1 MAKYKKDLFEA
12 LNFET
17 APTYG
22 LVCPAEIIASE
33 GHWPDG
39 KPKPNQAKVT
49 LDELW
54 PGGEA
59 ARFYYFEEKFYHRFA
74 EKGITPGS
82 TFRMYRQGQG
92 KDSRYY
98 MQVLNQVAPQA
109 LTPPAAQT
117 AGAQVAPPQ
126 AQGFTP
132 PAPPVPPAPQGFT
145 PPSAAASP
153 YEVSALLGWCLSE
166 AIELWKNSGLDHNCD
181 NIQATASTLFIQTAK
196 MGLYSS
202 IAETP
207 VLTNATPQATP
218 NNAPPA
224 LPPQEEDL
232 PF

>member
-17 APTYG
+17 APTYR

-59 ARFYYFEEKFYHRFA
+59 ARFYYFDEKFYHRMG

-82 TFRMYRQGQG
+82 TFQMYRQGQG

-98 MQVLNQVAPQA
+98 MQVLEQATQAPP
-109 LTPPAAQT
+109 TP
-117 AGAQVAPPQ
+117 GSQVAPPPGP
-126 AQGFTP
+126 AQGLTITP
-132 PAPPVPPAPQGFT
+132 AAPTGFT

>member
-17 APTYG
+17 APTYR
-22 LVCPAEIIASE
+22 LVCPAEIIAGE

-82 TFRMYRQGQG
+82 TFQMYRQGQG

-98 MQVLNQVAPQA
+98 MQVLEQAAPQA
-109 LTPPAAQT
+109 LTPPVAQT
-117 AGAQVAPPQ
+117 AGVQAPPAASQVAP
-126 AQGFTP
+126 T
-132 PAPPVPPAPQGFT
+132 QGFT